1 MPLTFFTKGPSSL
14 KRFSRTGRL
23 AAGVCAFLAIA
34 ALLFWF
40 QPSRGTLADYVHSRS
55 FRIPAIPRNL
65 SGITYCPASQTLFM
79 ISNGPTRIYEAT
91 LEGRL
96 IRQIDLDGFHDT
108 EDIVYLEGHTFAVVE
123 ERRRAV
129 SIFPILPATET
140 VPYEDCRHIPVL
152 PPDGT
157 NTGLEGLAWDPDT
170 QSFLVAKESNPRAI
184 YAISSSGTQKAVEL
198 PALHNL
204 PWLKLGDY
212 AGLYFDRAD
221 RRVLILSR
229 TSRKIKDY
237 RLDGQEKG
245 SLNLSR
251 SMPEIIRAEGL
262 TIGPAGDL
270 YVCSEPD
277 RVDVF
282 TRPRKTPHP
291 LPVNHGRTHV
301 PSAPQTIFP
310 SGSHHSVEIVLSA
323 DHDRPRRL
331 VTGKTGN
338 PPLSPHA
345 ARTEGR
351 DSTSEG

>member
-1 MPLTFFTKGPSSL
+1 MPSAFFMKGPSGL

-23 AAGVCAFLAIA
+23 IAGACAVLAIA

-40 QPSRGTLADYVHSRS
+40 QPSSGTLAGYVHSRS

-79 ISNGPTRIYEAT
+79 VSNGPTRIYEAT
-91 LEGRL
+91 PEGRL

-108 EDIVYLEGHTFAVVE
+108 EDIVYIERHTFAVVE
-123 ERRRAV
+123 ERRRAI
-129 SIFPILPATET
+129 SIFQILPGTET
-140 VPYEDCRHIPVL
+140 VAYGACRHIPVL
-152 PPDGT
+152 PPARD
-157 NTGLEGLAWDPDT
+157 NSGLEGLAWDPDT
-170 QSFLVAKESNPRAI
+170 QTFLVAKENDPRAV
-184 YAISSSGTQKAVEL
+184 YRISFSGTEKALEL
-198 PALHNL
+198 PELHNL

-212 AGLYFDRAD
+212 SGLYFDRAS

-237 RLDGQEKG
+237 RLDGQEMG

-262 TIGPAGDL
+262 TVGPAGEL
-270 YVCSEPD
+270 YVSSEPD

-282 TRPRKTPHP
+282 TRP
-291 LPVNHGRTHV
+291 LPANYGRAPV

-310 SGSHHSVEIVLSA
+310 SDSDHPAGLVVSA
-323 DHDRPRRL
+323 DNDRARHL
-331 VTGKTGN
+331 VTGKPGN
-338 PPLSPHA
+338 PPHSPHA
-345 ARTEGR
+345 AHTEGR
-351 DSTSEG
+351 DYTSEG